1 MNQRFLRQEMLLG
14 PAAMDRLQQAHVA
27 VFGVGGVGSYSCEAL
42 ARAGIGRLSFID
54 ADTVGE
60 SNLNRQLCALH
71 STLGQPKAAVM
82 AARVRDINPDCQVRA
97 IVGMYSEETK
107 NDFFAD
113 YDYIIDAIDTVSCK
127 LSLIQTAI
135 ERNIPIISA
144 MGTGN
149 KVDPSQFRIEDISK
163 TQFCPLARVMRK
175 ELRARGIEHHTVLWS
190 PEPAR
195 EPTQLELPPPG
206 RRSIP
211 GSLSWVP
218 SVAGLMLA
226 GHVVMTI
233 TKGT

>member
-1 MNQRFLRQEMLLG
+1 MNQTFLRQEMLLG
-14 PAAMDRLQQAHVA
+14 SEAMARLRKAHVA
-27 VFGVGGVGSYSCEAL
+27 VFGIGGVGSYSCEAL
-42 ARAGIGRLSFID
+42 ARAGIGRLTFID
-54 ADTVGE
+54 SDTVGE
-60 SNLNRQLCALH
+60 SNLNRQLIALR
-71 STLGQPKAAVM
+71 STLGQPKAEVM
-82 AARVRDINPDCQVRA
+82 AARVRDIDPDCEVRA
-97 IVGMYSEETK
+97 IVGMYSEEDK
-107 NDFFAD
+107 ERFFAD

-127 LSLIQTAI
+127 LSLIQTAMA
-135 ERNIPIISA
+135 RNIPIISA

-195 EPTQLELPPPG
+195 EPAQLEAPPPG

-226 GHVVMTI
+226 GHVVMAI
-233 TKGT
+233 AEG